1 MDKPIEIDKAAKL
14 KKIFDQTVLF
24 MSEPEALAIIGTWIA
39 HETQTRKYKTVIVKE
54 LSEAL
59 IILKQS
65 VNENIESNVVVSE
78 GE

>member
-1 MDKPIEIDKAAKL
+1 
-14 KKIFDQTVLF
+14 